1 MIIINTM
8 HADNRKMKNSINL
21 VPSVTFC
28 IILVT
33 LGVLGNAMNQ
43 TKTYGNKKNIKPGET
58 GE

>member
-1 MIIINTM
+1 
-8 HADNRKMKNSINL
+8 MKNSINL

-33 LGVLGNAMNQ
+33 LEVLGNAMNQ
-43 TKTYGNKKNIKPGET
+43 AKTYVNKKNIKPGET